1 LISVTIPANCIVTFL
16 EGIQTTNKQD

>member
-1 LISVTIPANCIVTFL
+1 LISVTIPENCIVTFL